1 VPIRAAAN
9 RPRSCLAAFLEE
21 LRAKRYSSSLERQS
35 SWSLAWLFSHLR
47 EEGVRDLRDAR
58 EAHLVS
64 FARVLRQAP
73 RGTPLS
79 AATQSLYLQRVRSFF
94 AFLVRRGLLLTSP
107 AADLTLPVS
116 SPLPRTVLS
125 ERQAEKLMSA
135 PPAWTKTGKRD
146 RAILE
151 TFYGTGIRRG
161 ECGRLDVGD
170 IDLRERTLLVR
181 NGKGRKDRIVPLPAR
196 AALALDAY
204 LRDVRPLLLK
214 RSGEQA
220 LFLTAWW
227 GKRLSEVSLSFQL
240 RRHARAAGIPAVHPH
255 ALRHTCA
262 THLLRGGA
270 DIRHVQEILGHRHV
284 RTTAIYT
291 RVQIE
296 DLREVVRRCHPRER
310 ARRRAAPGLRM
321 GVSWPRRQRTRS
333 ILTSPRTPR

>member
-1 VPIRAAAN
+1 MPIRAAAN
-9 RPRSCLAAFLEE
+9 RPRSCLAAYLEE
-21 LRAKRYSSSLERQS
+21 LRARRCSSSLERQA
-35 SWSLAWLFSHLR
+35 SWCLGWLFSHLR
-47 EEGVRDLRDAR
+47 EEGVRDLREAR
-58 EAHLVS
+58 EEHIVS
-64 FARVLRQAP
+64 FARVLRESTTP
-73 RGTPLS
+73 RGTPMS
-79 AATQSLYLQRVRSFF
+79 ATTQSLYLQRVRSFF
-94 AFLVRRGLLLTSP
+94 AFLVKRGLLLASP
-107 AADLTLPVS
+107 AAELTLPVC

-125 ERQAEKLMSA
+125 ERQAEKLMNA

-161 ECGRLDVGD
+161 ECMRLDVAD
-170 IDLRERTLLVR
+170 LDLRERTLLVR
-181 NGKGRKDRIVPLPAR
+181 NGKGRKDRLVPLPAR
-196 AALALDAY
+196 AALAIDTY

-214 RSGEQA
+214 RSGGRA

-227 GKRLSEVSLSFQL
+227 GKRLSDVSLNFL
-240 RRHARAAGIPAVHPH
+240 MRRHARAAGIPAVHPH

-296 DLREVVRRCHPRER
+296 DLRAVLRRCHPRER
-310 ARRRAAPGLRM
+310 ARRGRR
-321 GVSWPRRQRTRS
+321 PR
-333 ILTSPRTPR
+333 

>member
-1 VPIRAAAN
+1 VPTRAAAN

-21 LRAKRYSSSLERQS
+21 LRGRRCSSSLERQA
-35 SWSLAWLFSHLR
+35 SWSLTWLFSHLR
-47 EEGVRDLRDAR
+47 EEGVRDLREAR
-58 EAHLVS
+58 EEHLVS
-64 FARVLRQAP
+64 FARVLRESTTP

-79 AATQSLYLQRVRSFF
+79 ATTQSLYLQRVRSFF
-94 AFLVRRGLLLTSP
+94 AFLVRRSLLLASP
-107 AADLTLPVS
+107 AADLTLPAS

-161 ECGRLDVGD
+161 ECARLDVGD

-181 NGKGRKDRIVPLPAR
+181 NGKGRKDRLVPLPAR

-204 LRDVRPLLLK
+204 LRDARPLLLK
-214 RSGEQA
+214 RPGEQA

-227 GKRLSEVSLSFQL
+227 GKRLSEVSLNFLL

-284 RTTAIYT
+284 RTTAVYT

-296 DLREVVRRCHPRER
+296 DLREVLRCCHPREKTSK
-310 ARRRAAPGLRM
+310 RR
-321 GVSWPRRQRTRS
+321 SCRRQVKK
-333 ILTSPRTPR
+333 